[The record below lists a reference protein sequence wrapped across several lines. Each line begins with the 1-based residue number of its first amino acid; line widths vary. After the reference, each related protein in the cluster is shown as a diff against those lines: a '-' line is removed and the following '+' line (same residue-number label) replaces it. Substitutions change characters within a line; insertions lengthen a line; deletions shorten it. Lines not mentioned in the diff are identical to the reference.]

1 MTVMWRG
8 DYYTLQLTTLNR
20 WEFIYQLLNLY
31 PVIWE
36 LSFVLQVLIR
46 KIMWTFSFPT
56 DWISERTNK
65 TEMLN
70 RVVFTFSNKWIL
82 WDCKIFII
90 NPSSYYILIKLHSPE
105 RFGKNG
111 NRNNN
116 VMWGLSCIMIVDW
129 IQFDDL
135 KQKKKI
141 VALSSQIYVQ
151 PPSASETYCSDSA
164 SSSFQI

>member
-1 MTVMWRG
+1 MQPVFCTDTFIFYTALPILKLILFVNINHMTVMWRG
-8 DYYTLQLTTLNR
+8 DYYTLHLTTLNR
-20 WEFIYQLLNLY
+20 REFIYQLLNLY

-46 KIMWTFSFPT
+46 KIMWKFSFPT

-116 VMWGLSCIMIVDW
+116 V
-129 IQFDDL
+129 FR
-135 KQKKKI
+135 
-141 VALSSQIYVQ
+141 
-151 PPSASETYCSDSA
+151 
-164 SSSFQI
+164 